1 MSGLGSAMF
10 LLKQVRN
17 GIIRLEKTKTLN
29 KRNIPINED
38 LAQVFKDIQAEQGLS
53 SKYVFTR
60 NGKVIKRLDVGYN
73 AAVKRAGIEDFT
85 FHDLRHT
92 FASHLVMKGRNLKE
106 VQELLGHKDIKTT
119 MRYAHLAPEYLK
131 KAVNVLDGLTG
142 YIKSDMSEICQIS
155 KMAPATN

>member
-1 MSGLGSAMF
+1 MF
-10 LLKQVRN
+10 V
-17 GIIRLEKTKTLN
+17 KTLN

-38 LAQVFKDIQAEQGLS
+38 LAQVFKDIRAEHGLS
-53 SKYVFTR
+53 SKHVFTR
-60 NGKVIKRLDVGYN
+60 SGKVIKRLDVGYN

-119 MRYAHLAPEYLK
+119 MRRNTHQGKLL
-131 KAVNVLDGLTG
+131 
-142 YIKSDMSEICQIS
+142 SS
-155 KMAPATN
+155 